1 VDGQLGEIHIDRPVL
16 PTGVDQLHIR
26 RIVMGEAQVDLT
38 FERMGTRV
46 VAFAEG
52 SNGRDVAIRARF

>member
-1 VDGQLGEIHIDRPVL
+1 
-16 PTGVDQLHIR
+16 VDQLHIR
-26 RIVMGEAQVDLT
+26 RIVVGEAQVDLT